1 MADDDL
7 KRLVQRRLLEL
18 SSSAQAASRRA
29 QWAIAPETITHI
41 ADGRHSGMVS
51 ERLAAALARALDIP
65 ENRVR
70 RVVGLPLVEDTR
82 ADSCTG
88 PHMRVAGQ
96 RIGAPG
102 PTAASGNRQSPGRG
116 GAMLVA

>member
-7 KRLVQRRLLEL
+7 QQLVQRRLLEL

-29 QWAIAPETITHI
+29 QWAIAPETITYI

-51 ERLAAALARALDIP
+51 ERLAAALARALDVP

-70 RVVGLPLVEDTR
+70 RAVGLPLVEDPR
-82 ADSCTG
+82 ADIRTG
-88 PHMRVAGQ
+88 PHLRVV
-96 RIGAPG
+96 RDD
-102 PTAASGNRQSPGRG
+102 GRL
-116 GAMLVA
+116 A